1 LEVDERHSDNMSL
14 VKGLLVAALYPQIAT
29 VTKGRVNYNKA
40 VPGEVQEFPL
50 EFRTVELWGSKPIKK
65 GNGALNDRPVALH
78 PSSVLHNQRG
88 LGFQVY
94 EHMKPNPN
102 PNSAFR
108 SMSI

>member
-1 LEVDERHSDNMSL
+1 MSL